1 MRGRPE
7 VTGHF
12 SQIRA
17 TYRELGPQTL
27 ETPLSCLSN
36 YGIPFPSFPSP
47 HHSGAAVPNSGCSQY
62 TPPQP
67 SPGSLETMQQL
78 PGPSQTHLAWKSAF
92 QAKIPFYFYAICIS
106 LAFWKNFKKQDMS
119 PAVVGTPPGLGIFR
133 TKVPDG
139 QGHAWRMSFVE
150 MIDAVSSRAE
160 YCSHLF
166 TWINSIN
173 IYMP

>member
-1 MRGRPE
+1 
-7 VTGHF
+7 
-12 SQIRA
+12 
-17 TYRELGPQTL
+17 
-27 ETPLSCLSN
+27 
-36 YGIPFPSFPSP
+36 
-47 HHSGAAVPNSGCSQY
+47 
-62 TPPQP
+62 
-67 SPGSLETMQQL
+67 MQQL

-173 IYMP
+173 IYMPDETGSVVLIFQGGGNRGPELPTSPVLVMPFCSDAAMGKKKGIRVSISGF